1 MTDAEEKDK
10 IDGKEHQEERQD
22 SLVKES
28 EIKETGSEQKDMDKN
43 KGDLK
48 LNNKRKK
55 KKEKRTTAQRKK
67 ARKN

>member
-55 KKEKRTTAQRKK
+55 FGLDMLLL
-67 ARKN
+67 

>member
-43 KGDLK
+43 KGDSK
-48 LNNKRKK
+48 LNKRKK

>member
-1 MTDAEEKDK
+1 MADAA
-10 IDGKEHQEERQD
+10 GKEYQEERQD

-43 KGDLK
+43 KEDLK
-48 LNNKRKK
+48 LNNKRKR

>member
-1 MTDAEEKDK
+1 MRSYLLTTLADAEEKDK
-10 IDGKEHQEERQD
+10 IDGREHQEERQD

-55 KKEKRTTAQRKK
+55 KKEKRTTA
-67 ARKN
+67 